1 MSPDLRRVF
10 GTEGEDVAAAF
21 LEGKGISVLE
31 RQARTH
37 FGEIDLVCR
46 DGDEVV
52 FVEVKTRTSE
62 EFGPPEAAITPTKF
76 RHMARAAEA
85 YIEERKWEDRP
96 WRLDVIAIQLKET
109 GDPEILHF
117 PAVDSPHSF

>member
-1 MSPDLRRVF
+1 MTDLRREF
-10 GTEGEDVAAAF
+10 GTEGEEVAAEF
-21 LEGKGISVLE
+21 LRGKGMEVME
-31 RQARTH
+31 RQARTR

-52 FVEVKTRTSE
+52 FVEVKTRKTD
-62 EFGPPEAAITPTKF
+62 EFGPPETSITPTKF

-96 WRLDVIAIQLKET
+96 WRLDVVAIQLKET

-117 PAVDSPHSF
+117 PAIDGPAEC